1 LRTRK
6 KVRPP
11 VLPIDVSKLKTY
23 PLSRRHSKV
32 QLSDFATPWRRGR
45 SFKAFLDTL
54 PDMLGVKTLRA
65 VAQAIVKARR
75 RHRPVIVGMGAH
87 VTKVGLNPIL
97 VDLMERD
104 LVTAVAM
111 NGAVIIHDFELA
123 MMGHTS
129 EEVDAEI
136 DSGRF
141 GMAEETGR
149 MLNEAIVSGAK
160 EGQGIG
166 EAVGAYINLRK
177 KQFPHHRTSLLAAG
191 ARLGIPITVHVAMGT
206 DIIHMHPAADGAAI
220 GAGSLLDFRKL
231 AAVVA
236 GMEGGVYLNLGS
248 AVILPEVFLKTV
260 TLGRNLG
267 SPLSDLTTVNM
278 DFLSHYRPL
287 TNVVKRPTQK
297 GGRGYSLTGHHEIM
311 VPLLAAAIIEES
323 GGRCKRPPTS
333 FSARKRPQRTPEGT
347 PPALTSPAASL
358 DDLFE
363 RPPILT
369 MDLGNT
375 NIQEAPLAL
384 SPAHLR

>member
-1 LRTRK
+1 MCCASSSRKAYLRNRK
-6 KVRPP
+6 KARPP

-32 QLSDFATPWRRGR
+32 QLADFATPWRRGGSLR
-45 SFKAFLDTL
+45 TFLDTL
-54 PDMLGVKTLRA
+54 PDILGVKTLRA
-65 VAQAIVKARR
+65 VAHAIVTARR
-75 RHRPVIVGMGAH
+75 RHRPVIIGMGAH

-123 MMGHTS
+123 MIGHTS

-160 EGQGIG
+160 EGWGIG
-166 EAVGAYINLRK
+166 EAVGAYITLRK
-177 KQFPHHRTSLLAAG
+177 KQFPHYRTSVLATG
-191 ARLGIPITVHVAMGT
+191 ARLGIPIT
-206 DIIHMHPAADGAAI
+206 DGAAI

-267 SPLSDLTTVNM
+267 APLTDLATVNM

-311 VPLLAAAIIEES
+311 VPLLAAAIIEAE
-323 GGRCKRPPTS
+323 GGC
-333 FSARKRPQRTPEGT
+333 
-347 PPALTSPAASL
+347 
-358 DDLFE
+358 
-363 RPPILT
+363 
-369 MDLGNT
+369 
-375 NIQEAPLAL
+375 
-384 SPAHLR
+384 

>member
-1 LRTRK
+1 MSKQRVSPQPGK
-6 KVRPP
+6 SGRPT

-32 QLSDFATPWRRGR
+32 TLSDFASPWRKGGR
-45 SFKAFLDTL
+45 LRHFLDTL
-54 PDMLGVKTLRA
+54 PDILAVKTLRA
-65 VAQAIVKARR
+65 VAKAVVAARR
-75 RHRPVIVGMGAH
+75 RGRPVVVGIGAH

-97 VDLMERD
+97 VDLIERD
-104 LVTAVAM
+104 VVTAVAM

-149 MLNEAIVSGAK
+149 LLNEAIALGLK

-166 EAVGAYINLRK
+166 EAVGRYINTHK
-177 KQFPHHRTSLLAAG
+177 KLFPHRRTSLLATG
-191 ARLGIPITVHVAMGT
+191 ARLNVPVTVHVAVGT

-236 GMEGGVYLNLGS
+236 EMEGGVYLNIGS

-267 SPLSDLTTVNM
+267 HALSSITTVNM

-287 TNVVKRPTQK
+287 TNVVRRPTQK

-311 VPLLAAAIIEES
+311 VPLLAAAIIEDL
-323 GGRCKRPPTS
+323 
-333 FSARKRPQRTPEGT
+333 AR
-347 PPALTSPAASL
+347 
-358 DDLFE
+358 
-363 RPPILT
+363 
-369 MDLGNT
+369 
-375 NIQEAPLAL
+375 
-384 SPAHLR
+384 